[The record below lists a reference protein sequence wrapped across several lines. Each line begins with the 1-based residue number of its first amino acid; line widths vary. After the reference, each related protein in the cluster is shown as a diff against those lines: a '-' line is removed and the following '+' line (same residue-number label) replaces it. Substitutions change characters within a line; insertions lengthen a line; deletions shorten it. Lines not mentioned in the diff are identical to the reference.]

1 MSGLD
6 LARQVGL
13 RLGEGKKFFELIDCP
28 TTEIEKILREKISE
42 GIFVAWQV
50 QSVTWG
56 KFDGERLLLKDDA
69 APDLDQR
76 SCDDPDHVVK
86 EAAPDLDDWLE
97 CRIFNRQ
104 EEIHLKRAGN
114 NFVGRFVRDE
124 AGTGTFYVDSFS
136 RLWGER
142 TAATGDWITLT
153 DAPRKISMTL
163 PCAVVDKKSYGLL
176 TRNYIGSDAARQDAT
191 GLSGYVDYR
200 FVAIEP
206 ADWDGD

>member
-69 APDLDQR
+69 APDLD
-76 SCDDPDHVVK
+76 
-86 EAAPDLDDWLE
+86 DWLE

-114 NFVGRFVRDE
+114 NFIGRFVRDE

-142 TAATGDWITLT
+142 TSATGDWITLT